1 MKSIKKFKLVF
12 LFLFLFSVSAYSQST
27 SQIIDE
33 LYNGA
38 SDVVEQSKDLIT
50 LSVQAVWLASE
61 LTNTPTITGTLTQSA
76 SNPNYWTYS
85 ANPTDKLVVAFS
97 NGYSISFTFTTINGY
112 TEGEAE
118 DFIDN
123 HVMDFISVVN
133 GSLNLRVQSQTGPNG
148 DNTEWNRTITG
159 DTEYNGNSVTTNI
172 STYGFKHLEV
182 GSGYAFGDFYDEYTG
197 TISSATVNF
206 NINERETIHNAYSS
220 NDALYVHERHVH
232 NNSSASGSFGTYSF
246 QELYCFY
253 VGSTQFADSANAG
266 YYSSAIEVYNWVAQ
280 GELHKNGAYYG
291 SVQFSSTPV
300 ENTYGPKLVANCQDG
315 NSYELDPLLN
325 WYLTGVE
332 NEENTKPA
340 DFVLEQ
346 NYPNPFSAKGG
357 STTNITYVI
366 ASGAKQS
373 QQLSAN
379 NEIASSQAPRNN
391 NIRLTVY
398 DALGRKVATLVNK
411 KQAPGNYTVQFDAS
425 KLSSGIYFYT
435 LRAGNF
441 SATKKMILMK

>member
-1 MKSIKKFKLVF
+1 MKSINKFKSVF
-12 LFLFLFSVSAYSQST
+12 LFLFLFSISAYSQST

-33 LYNGA
+33 LYNGGA
-38 SDVVEQSKDLIT
+38 DVIEQSKDLIT

-61 LTNTPTITGTLTQSA
+61 LTNTPTITGTLTQSV

-85 ANPTDKLVVAFS
+85 SSPTDKLVVIFA
-97 NGYSISFTFTTINGY
+97 NGSSISFTFTTINGY
-112 TEGEAE
+112 TEGDAE

-123 HVMDFISVVN
+123 HVMDFVSVIN

-148 DNTEWNRTITG
+148 DKTEWNRTITG
-159 DTEYNGNSVTTNI
+159 DTEYNENSVTTNI
-172 STYGFKHLEV
+172 TTYGFKHLEV

-220 NDALYVHERHVH
+220 NDGLYVHERHVH

-280 GELHKNGAYYG
+280 GELLKNGAYFG

-315 NSYELDPLLN
+315 NSYNLDPLLN

-332 NEENTKPA
+332 NEDNTKPE

-346 NYPNPFSAKGG
+346 NYPNPFNP
-357 STTNITYVI
+357 TTTISYVI

-373 QQLSAN
+373 QESLAN
-379 NEIASSQAPRNN
+379 NEIASSQAPRNDN
-391 NIRLTVY
+391 VSLIVY

-411 KQAPGNYTVQFDAS
+411 IQSPGKYSVQFNAS
-425 KLSSGIYFYT
+425 SVSGGLPSGVYFYT
-435 LRAGNF
+435 LRVGNF